1 MKKSDKIEEKINS
14 KVEPKKENNSSLYAL
29 TIILLVVTIYCILT
43 LKQHD
48 FENKYSAICSEKL
61 VNEYWEQYSWVNFY
75 TNFSRDNDFYWFY
88 WDYKVKWS
96 KQSIECVFDEN
107 DNADIRFE

>member
-14 KVEPKKENNSSLYAL
+14 KVEPKKENNSPLYAVA
-29 TIILLVVTIYCILT
+29 IILLVVSTYCILT

-61 VNEYWEQYSWVNFY
+61 INEY
-75 TNFSRDNDFYWFY
+75 
-88 WDYKVKWS
+88 
-96 KQSIECVFDEN
+96 
-107 DNADIRFE
+107 